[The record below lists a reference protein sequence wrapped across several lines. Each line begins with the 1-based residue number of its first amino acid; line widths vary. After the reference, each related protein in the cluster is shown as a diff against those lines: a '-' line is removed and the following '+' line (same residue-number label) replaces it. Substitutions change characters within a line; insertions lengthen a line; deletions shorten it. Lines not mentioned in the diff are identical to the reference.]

1 MWTVRDL
8 LCPIK
13 RRFLKRNAISCRD
26 AIVSNPVDIAE
37 TFNEYF
43 TNIPQVLAV
52 DIPAVD
58 VNTEFYLETT
68 DKSFSLQTPS
78 IDIVLNLLK
87 ENLR

>member
-1 MWTVRDL
+1 MKTSNIL
-8 LCPIK
+8 EIK
-13 RRFLKRNAISCRD
+13 ADNN
-26 AIVSNPVDIAE
+26 IVSNPVDIAE
-37 TFNEYF
+37 TISLSKYF

-58 VNTEFYLETT
+58 VNPEFYLETT

-87 ENLR
+87 EI